1 MMAGIILVCSVV
13 FLLQFFVSY
22 CRSLIAASIK
32 HPLSAEVQDVTGIR
46 STAAGEDFER
56 VVQLLQL
63 CPDRPEDRSGI
74 QAIGAYFSL
83 LGFTR
88 ATFARIIPSLRSW
101 TETERGQCTYF
112 AAVTLER
119 RIAFSR
125 DMFAQQLES

>member
-1 MMAGIILVCSVV
+1 MMAAIILVCSVV

-32 HPLSAEVQDVTGIR
+32 QPLSTEVQDVTGIKN
-46 STAAGEDFER
+46 SATGEDFAR

-63 CPDRPEDRSGI
+63 CPDRPEDRGGI
-74 QAIGAYFSL
+74 QAIGTYFSL
-83 LGFTR
+83 LGFLR
-88 ATFARIIPSLRSW
+88 ATLARVVPSLAAW
-101 TETERGQCTYF
+101 TESERGQCTYF

>member
-1 MMAGIILVCSVV
+1 
-13 FLLQFFVSY
+13 VSY

-32 HPLSAEVQDVTGIR
+32 QPLSAEVQDVTGIK
-46 STAAGEDFER
+46 SSASGEDFAR

-63 CPDRPEDRSGI
+63 CPDRPEDRNGV
-74 QAIGAYFSL
+74 QAIGAYFGL
-83 LGFTR
+83 LGFVRSTV
-88 ATFARIIPSLRSW
+88 ARLIPTLRTW
-101 TETERGQCTYF
+101 TERERGQCTYF

>member
-32 HPLSAEVQDVTGIR
+32 HPLSAEVQDVTGIK
-46 STAAGEDFER
+46 STAEGDDFTR
-56 VVQLLQL
+56 VLQLLQL
-63 CPDRPEDRSGI
+63 CPERPEDRSGI
-74 QAIGAYFSL
+74 QAIGTYFNL
-83 LGFTR
+83 LSFVR
-88 ATFARIIPSLRSW
+88 ATLARIIPSLRSW

>member
-1 MMAGIILVCSVV
+1 MMAAIILVCSLA

-32 HPLSAEVQDVTGIR
+32 QPLSAEVQDVTGIKN
-46 STAAGEDFER
+46 SATGEDFDR

-63 CPDRPEDRSGI
+63 CPDRPEDRGGI
-74 QAIGAYFSL
+74 QAIGAYFGL
-83 LGFTR
+83 LGFIR
-88 ATFARIIPSLRSW
+88 SSVARIIPSLLAW

-112 AAVTLER
+112 AAVALER

-125 DMFAQQLES
+125 DMFAQQLET

>member
-22 CRSLIAASIK
+22 CRSLIAASVK

-46 STAAGEDFER
+46 TTAAGEDFER

-63 CPDRPEDRSGI
+63 CPDRPEDRNGI

-88 ATFARIIPSLRSW
+88 ATLARIIPSLRSW